1 MRGFPLPVAFT
12 SLSLFLMACG
22 GKSDELAERVRISI
36 AHLVVS
42 DSLSFMAGEGGEH
55 HTQVEAFY
63 RKRAFDAAWVGVD
76 GPNELL
82 RDVLSVLCE
91 ADEVG
96 LNRLEYVN
104 RRLKSRIDAAYGA
117 EAPDDSLR
125 AWNLARLDVSLT
137 NTLMDYAADVLTGR
151 LDPREAGTA
160 WHTPVREIDLLAVIT
175 DTTSGASLRSLSR
188 IQARRHPQF
197 GKLIDAL
204 GRYRAVMTKGGWP
217 LVPDGE
223 QINSDD
229 TGPRVAAL
237 IARLAATGDIDSSF
251 VAATADSARYTE
263 RIARGVERFQE
274 RHGMEADGIAGE
286 EVIRIMNVDVDARI
300 RQIELNLER
309 WRWIPPHLGSRY
321 VYVNVPAFEL
331 HAVENGEEAMSM
343 AVVVGE
349 EYQDNATP
357 VFSDTMEYVVFNP
370 YWNVPETIASS
381 EILPDAR
388 DDLDYLSENGYEIAA
403 GWHEGADVVSP
414 DRDAL
419 DLVESGE
426 YRIRQVPGPQ
436 NALGRIKFMFPN
448 DFNIYLHDTP
458 EAHLFDRTRRAYSH
472 GCIRVERPVD
482 LADFVLTSDEW
493 GSDSIKRRMDSGKQA
508 TEYIDDPLPVYIL
521 YWTAFVD
528 DDGRVNFR
536 EDIYN
541 NDFALLEALDALVPA
556 REGIS
561 CESIVLA
568 LDD

>member
-1 MRGFPLPVAFT
+1 
-12 SLSLFLMACG
+12 
-22 GKSDELAERVRISI
+22 
-36 AHLVVS
+36 
-42 DSLSFMAGEGGEH
+42 
-55 HTQVEAFY
+55 
-63 RKRAFDAAWVGVD
+63 
-76 GPNELL
+76 
-82 RDVLSVLCE
+82 
-91 ADEVG
+91 
-96 LNRLEYVN
+96 
-104 RRLKSRIDAAYGA
+104 
-117 EAPDDSLR
+117 
-125 AWNLARLDVSLT
+125 
-137 NTLMDYAADVLTGR
+137 
-151 LDPREAGTA
+151 
-160 WHTPVREIDLLAVIT
+160 
-175 DTTSGASLRSLSR
+175 
-188 IQARRHPQF
+188 
-197 GKLIDAL
+197 
-204 GRYRAVMTKGGWP
+204 MTKGGWP

-370 YWNVPETIASS
+370 YWNVPEAIAST
-381 EILPDAR
+381 EILPEAR
-388 DDLDYLSENGYEIAA
+388 DDPDYLSENGYEIVA
-403 GWHEGADVVSP
+403 GWDEGADVVSP

-436 NALGRIKFMFPN
+436 NALGHVKFMFPN

-458 EAHLFDRTRRAYSH
+458 EEHLFDRARRAYSH

-482 LADFVLTSDEW
+482 LADFVFSSDEL
-493 GSDSIKRRMDSGKQA
+493 GSESIRRRMDSGEQA

-536 EDIYN
+536 EDIYD
-541 NDFALLEALDALVPA
+541 NDSALLEALDALVPA
-556 REGIS
+556 GEGIS
-561 CESIVLA
+561 CESIVVA

>member
-1 MRGFPLPVAFT
+1 MRRFPLPVAFT
-12 SLSLFLMACG
+12 ALSLFLIACG
-22 GKSDELAERVRISI
+22 GKTDELAERVRTSI
-36 AHLVVS
+36 THLAVS
-42 DSLSFMAGEGGEH
+42 DSLSFLAGEDNEYH
-55 HTQVEAFY
+55 AQVEAFY
-63 RKRAFDAAWVGVD
+63 RQRDFEPAWIKVEGS
-76 GPNELL
+76 NESL
-82 RDVLSVLCE
+82 RDMLSVLCE
-91 ADEVG
+91 AEEVG

-104 RRLKSRIDAAYGA
+104 RSLKRRIDGAYGD

-125 AWNLARLDVSLT
+125 ARSLALLDITLT

-151 LDPREAGTA
+151 LDPRDVGTA
-160 WHTPVREIDLLAVIT
+160 WHTPVREIDLLGVIT
-175 DTTSGASLRSLSR
+175 DTTSSASLRSLSR
-188 IQARRHPQF
+188 IQSRRHPQF

-204 GRYRAVMTKGGWP
+204 GMYRVVKAKGGWP
-217 LVPDGE
+217 RVPDGE
-223 QINSDD
+223 TITADD

-237 IARLAATGDIDSSF
+237 IARLAAVGDLDSSL
-251 VAATADSARYTE
+251 VAATADSARYTK

-274 RHGMEADGIAGE
+274 RHGMEADGVAGE
-286 EVIRIMNVDVDARI
+286 EVIRKMNVDVDARI

-349 EYQDNATP
+349 EYEDNATP

-370 YWNVPETIASS
+370 YWNVPEAIAST
-381 EILPDAR
+381 EILPEAR
-388 DDLDYLSENGYEIAA
+388 DDPDYLSENGYEIVA
-403 GWHEGADVVSP
+403 GWDEGADVVSP

-436 NALGRIKFMFPN
+436 NALGHVKFMFPN

-458 EAHLFDRTRRAYSH
+458 EEHLFDRARRAYSH

-482 LADFVLTSDEW
+482 LADFVFSSDEL
-493 GSDSIKRRMDSGKQA
+493 GSESIRRRMDSGEQA

-536 EDIYN
+536 EDIYD
-541 NDFALLEALDALVPA
+541 NDSALLEALDALVPA
-556 REGIS
+556 GEGIS
-561 CESIVLA
+561 CESIVVA